1 MKFVCHVSEIGTG
14 EMKGFDVG
22 DVRVLVLNAD
32 GEIKAC
38 DGICPH
44 QEVLL
49 EEGIFDGCLLTC
61 HSHLWQW
68 NIKTGSIEQ
77 IAEQNLRFFRIE
89 VRDGSVFV
97 CTNSDGGLE
106 TISA

>member
-1 MKFVCHVSEIGTG
+1 MKYVCEVSEIDVG
-14 EMKGFDVG
+14 EMKGFDIDG
-22 DVRVLVLNAD
+22 TRVLVLNAD

-68 NIKTGSIEQ
+68 NVQTGEIEQ
-77 IAEQNLRFFRIE
+77 EAEEDLKFFD
-89 VRDGSVFV
+89 VKVDDGKVFV
-97 CTNSDGGLE
+97 IGL
-106 TISA
+106 